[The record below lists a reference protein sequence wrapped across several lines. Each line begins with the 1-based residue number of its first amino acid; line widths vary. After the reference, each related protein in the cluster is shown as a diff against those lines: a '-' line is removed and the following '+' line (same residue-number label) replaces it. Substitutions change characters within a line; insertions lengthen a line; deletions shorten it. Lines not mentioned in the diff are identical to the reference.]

1 MKRIIVVLYL
11 VVLSIVSCEKVDVAP
26 PIEPTEYCW
35 TCVTGLTTQ
44 VSWMDQGHARLG
56 YPTYSTYTRTLCDM
70 TEEDALIYE
79 LSATDSTNVFDG
91 IVYVTVIKQTVCE
104 KDSI

>member
-1 MKRIIVVLYL
+1 MKMIIALCL
-11 VVLSIVSCEKVDVAP
+11 LLCLSCSEDVEDT
-26 PIEPTEYCW
+26 IDVFCYDCITS
-35 TCVTGLTTQ
+35 LTTQ
-44 VSWMDQGHARLG
+44 VSWMDNGRARLG